1 VEHHQDPDHPTFRP
15 PADPRRP
22 AAATPPAD
30 PTHPAARAGPDTEPG
45 TIHPGWRVAAG
56 LGAVASVPAVAIA
69 WFAGVVVYSGCF
81 IKCDEAAANPF
92 GGFLL
97 FLLAGACLVVGAVC
111 TKLALTGRTEG
122 TGRVAWVSALVGLL
136 AALLSAAS

>member
-1 VEHHQDPDHPTFRP
+1 VEHRQDPDHPTF
-15 PADPRRP
+15 
-22 AAATPPAD
+22 TPPAD
-30 PTHPAARAGPDTEPG
+30 PTPHAAHAPPATAPG

-81 IKCDEAAANPF
+81 IKCDAATADPL

-97 FLLAGACLVVGAVC
+97 FLLAGACFVAGAVF
-111 TKLALTGRTEG
+111 TKLAATGRTAG
-122 TGRVAWVSALVGLL
+122 TASVAAVSAVVALG
-136 AALLSAAS
+136 AALLSATT